1 MKSPDVKPYVVI
13 HARVIIT
20 PRASMITMNTLFRR
34 YVTIP
39 RNPSEIAA
47 FSSTDLLYN
56 AIRPFF
62 QGCAGER
69 SEFCNAFLFM
79 PIPARSRLIIEPS
92 RIVSGLSSTIFYPAS
107 RFACH
112 KRINEYR
119 VGVVWLGRDKS
130 WMCTHLQPMM
140 SRAVS
145 LLYWNAL
152 RVSPQGIL
160 NTAIN
165 ISENNSEPN
174 ARYLACTC
182 MYDESVT
189 YICTAMTL
197 KRRHQQWCSILY
209 LCIINSIYVS
219 AHFSKE

>member
-1 MKSPDVKPYVVI
+1 
-13 HARVIIT
+13 
-20 PRASMITMNTLFRR
+20 MNTLFRR

-47 FSSTDLLYN
+47 FSFADLLYN

-62 QGCAGER
+62 QGCASER
-69 SEFCNAFLFM
+69 PEIGDAFLFM
-79 PIPARSRLIIEPS
+79 PIPARSRLITEPS
-92 RIVSGLSSTIFYPAS
+92 RIVSGLSSTIFYPVS
-107 RFACH
+107 RFTCH
-112 KRINEYR
+112 KRINEYHR
-119 VGVVWLGRDKS
+119 IGVVWLGRDKS

-145 LLYWNAL
+145 LLYRGAL
-152 RVSPQGIL
+152 RVSPHGIL

-174 ARYLACTC
+174 VRYLACTC

-189 YICTAMTL
+189 YKYTAMTL
-197 KRRHQQWCSILY
+197 KRRHQQWCSI
-209 LCIINSIYVS
+209 YVS
-219 AHFSKE
+219 VSLTWLTHFSTDVLTLDVRGNVQEAPTIRKYFILAFNL